1 MILRGQVDFR
11 ARSQSPTAYRRSPS
25 GPGPSVAARHL
36 PTLWGVTLYTRG
48 PLLYTHKLASTHGGP
63 MASIGPYRVSV
74 EGFWPRR
81 GQSEK
86 KQKALRNVQ
95 HSCTF

>member
-1 MILRGQVDFR
+1 MPLCGYMKLPGASRTPPPTSPHVRGVGGDACIAPQISTYPMR
-11 ARSQSPTAYRRSPS
+11 ADDEHR
-25 GPGPSVAARHL
+25 
-36 PTLWGVTLYTRG
+36 
-48 PLLYTHKLASTHGGP
+48 PLQN
-63 MASIGPYRVSV
+63 
-74 EGFWPRR
+74 EGRDIWPRR